1 MSQKFVAGE
10 VPSGAG
16 ERAYCA
22 YVTSQEQDV
31 WCVKYVSPI
40 KSTVQK
46 LVSADC
52 QQQLTV
58 ALSSKRNEFCHV
70 ICDTDAF

>member
-10 VPSGAG
+10 VPGGAG
-16 ERAYCA
+16 ERVYSV

-31 WCVKYVSPI
+31 WCVKYVSQI
-40 KSTVQK
+40 KSAVQK
-46 LVSADC
+46 LFPADC
-52 QQQLTV
+52 QQQLAV